1 MGYSKNPFNSPTGQK
16 VVKEIFDLMFIE
28 PEGNPSSI
36 EMKDKIRQVSHYR
49 GNIISIVNK
58 MKRFVTGYQ
67 QVPRN
72 ETASSGIHV
81 CPHCARRDAIWNW
94 EVVDAGHYS
103 DPHNW
108 VSSVALTEWNFGGR
122 NQRGRWCFVLRYR
135 CNKVTTCNDC
145 HLTVIG
151 QGLSSCPNHITYME
165 CGNCGK
171 PSGDCVCDK
180 YSRNWRERTKTCGS
194 TDLSKVG
201 CGEESYAT
209 HFVREYT
216 ADNNHPWGK
225 AGENMLRGIL
235 DANRQIRGLWKEG
248 IIDCEHE
255 EKDTVCIKCGAWRG
269 GRREICVGEIKSYEF
284 KHTLPPKGVVITNW
298 KTIQEHLP
306 YIEITYIHWSSRTE
320 KTMQYPVSELNF
332 AMSKQGLKRCRLGRI
347 GTETGVNKGSH
358 LHPCHPQYLEDHYG
372 DPLSECPYNG
382 TGRGRKWNANLP
394 GKCGADTFPPL
405 EIMNGIYYK
414 PRPMKIMN
422 SQPLGAEAQSG
433 LTFYNLYLDSP
444 VADDY
449 KILLPLNF
457 KETLRPI
464 PIQAEITS
472 VTSDTSACENDV
484 GLGVTMQI
492 HLDQANEQLQEA
504 QDDLTARLKAI
515 MGVGPAD
522 CQTNEGFT
530 FDVCEGRSRHAVYD
544 SNSDKWIDESPEC
557 KSYRDNKD
565 GSTLKTPRTYPRWN
579 RIPSYADPT
588 STDEEYLGPNPDS
601 HIVID
606 WMRASDCLSEYI
618 SSPRHYHF
626 VEQIGEIIDE
636 DIGQIMRV
644 LECDT
649 CKSIVKAGSVL
660 NYRMS
665 TGECDEHGVAINFPQ
680 EVIDAELNY
689 EQGFP
694 TKDLKGNPVPTA
706 WGIVAASDHNGKKML
721 ENPDLRIKIF

>member
-1 MGYSKNPFNSPTGQK
+1 MGYSNNPFNSSEGQK
-16 VVKEIFDLMFIE
+16 VVKDIFDLMFIE
-28 PEGNPSSI
+28 PQNDPSEI
-36 EMKDKIRQVSHYR
+36 EMDDKIRQVSHYR

-94 EVVDAGHYS
+94 EVVDAGHYA
-103 DPHNW
+103 DLNNW
-108 VSSVALTEWNFGGR
+108 VSSVSLTQWDFGNR
-122 NQRGRWCFVLRYR
+122 NQKGRWCFVLRYR
-135 CNKVTTCNDC
+135 CNTVTTCQKC
-145 HLTVIG
+145 HITVTG
-151 QGLSSCPNHITYME
+151 RVSRCPNCDNMDKSKESADRIIT
-165 CGNCGK
+165 
-171 PSGDCVCDK
+171 
-180 YSRNWRERTKTCGS
+180 
-194 TDLSKVG
+194 VG

-225 AGENMLRGIL
+225 AGMNMISNIVDG
-235 DANRQIRGLWKEG
+235 NRQIIGRWREG

-255 EKDTVCIKCGAWRG
+255 KETKSSRVCIKCDAWFD
-269 GRREICVGEIKSYEF
+269 RREVCNGEIKSYEF
-284 KHTLPPKGVVITNW
+284 KHTLPPKGTVVKEW
-298 KTIQEHLP
+298 KAIKKYLP
-306 YIEITYIHWSSRTE
+306 HIEITYIHWTSRTE

-332 AMSKQGLKRCRLGRI
+332 AMSKQGLKRCKHGRI
-347 GTETGVNKGSH
+347 GTQAGLNKGSL
-358 LHPCHPQYLEDHYG
+358 LHPGERQFLIDLNG
-372 DPLSECPYNG
+372 DPLSECPYNS
-382 TGRGRKWNANLP
+382 TEKKRRWNGNLY
-394 GKCGADTFPPL
+394 GVCGADTFPPL
-405 EIMNGIYYK
+405 DMLNGIYYK
-414 PRPMKIMN
+414 PRPMNIMN

-444 VADDY
+444 MADDY

-457 KETLRPI
+457 KETLLSI

-472 VTSDTSACENDV
+472 VTSGTSACENDV

-492 HLDQANEQLQEA
+492 QLEQANEQLQEA
-504 QDDLTARLKAI
+504 QDKLTARLKAI
-515 MGVGPAD
+515 MGIGPAD

-544 SNSDKWIDESPEC
+544 FYIDRWIDKSPKC
-557 KSYRDNKD
+557 TSYRDNNN

-579 RIPSYADPT
+579 KIPSYADPT

-606 WMRASDCLSEYI
+606 WMRASDCLSEYT

-626 VEQIGEIIDE
+626 VKQIGERIDE
-636 DIGQIMRV
+636 DVGQIMRV
-644 LECDT
+644 LQCDT
-649 CKSIVKAGSVL
+649 CKSIVEAGSVL

-665 TGECDEHGVAINFPQ
+665 TGECDENGVAINFPQ

-706 WGIVAASDHNGKKML
+706 WGIVAEGNHNGKKML
-721 ENPDLRIKIF
+721 ENPDLRIKIS

>member
-1 MGYSKNPFNSPTGQK
+1 MGYSKNPFNSPTGK
-16 VVKEIFDLMFIE
+16 KIVKSIFDLMFIE
-28 PEGNPSSI
+28 PQNDPSEI
-36 EMKDKIRQVSHYR
+36 EKNDKIRQVSHYR

-103 DPHNW
+103 DPNNW
-108 VSSVALTEWNFGGR
+108 VSSVALRRWDFGNR
-122 NQRGRWCFVLRYR
+122 NQKGRWCFVLRYR
-135 CNKVTTCNDC
+135 CNTVTTCQKC
-145 HLTVIG
+145 HITVTG
-151 QGLSSCPNHITYME
+151 KVSQCPNCDNTDTSKKSSDRIIT
-165 CGNCGK
+165 
-171 PSGDCVCDK
+171 
-180 YSRNWRERTKTCGS
+180 
-194 TDLSKVG
+194 VG

-216 ADNNHPWGK
+216 ADNNHPWGQ

-235 DANRQIRGLWKEG
+235 DMNRQIRDRRD
-248 IIDCEHE
+248 IY
-255 EKDTVCIKCGAWRG
+255 G
-269 GRREICVGEIKSYEF
+269 GEVKSYEF
-284 KHTLPPKGVVITNW
+284 KHTLPPEGQVITDW
-298 KTIQEHLP
+298 DAIKQHLP
-306 YIEITYIHWSSRTE
+306 YIEITYFHEDLE

-332 AMSKQGLKRCRLGRI
+332 AMSKQGLKRCRLGRV
-347 GTETGVNKGSH
+347 GTEAGRNKGSH
-358 LHPCHPQYLEDHYG
+358 LHPCHPQYLIDRYG
-372 DPLSECPYNG
+372 DPLSECPYSSSH
-382 TGRGRKWNANLP
+382 TGRRWNASMP
-394 GKCGADTFPPL
+394 GVCGADTFPPL
-405 EIMNGIYYK
+405 EIMDGVYYK
-414 PRPMKIMN
+414 PRPMNIMN

-457 KETLRPI
+457 NYTLRAI
-464 PIQAEITS
+464 PVQAEITS
-472 VTSDTSACENDV
+472 VTSSTSACENDV

-492 HLDQANEQLQEA
+492 QLEQANEQLQEA
-504 QDDLTARLKAI
+504 QDALTARLKAI
-515 MGVGPAD
+515 MGIGPAD

-544 SNSDKWIDESPEC
+544 YNLDKWIDKSPKC
-557 KSYRDNKD
+557 TSYRDNKN

-579 RIPSYADPT
+579 KIPSYADPT

-606 WMRASDCLSEYI
+606 WMRASDSLSEFI
-618 SSPRHYHF
+618 ASPRHYHF
-626 VEQIGEIIDE
+626 VEQIGERIDE

-644 LECDT
+644 LECHT

-665 TGECDEHGVAINFPQ
+665 TGECDENGVAINFPQ

-706 WGIVAASDHNGKKML
+706 WGIVAAGDHNGKKML
-721 ENPDLRIKIF
+721 ENPDLRIKIL

>member
-1 MGYSKNPFNSPTGQK
+1 MGYSKNPFNSPEGQK
-16 VVKEIFDLMFIE
+16 VVKDIFDLMFIE
-28 PEGNPSSI
+28 PQDKPSEI
-36 EMKDKIRQVSHYR
+36 EKTDKIRQVSHYR

-94 EVVDAGHYS
+94 EVVDAGHYAS
-103 DPHNW
+103 PNNW
-108 VSSVALTEWNFGGR
+108 VSSVALTEWDFGNP

-135 CNKVTTCNDC
+135 CNTVTTCQKC
-145 HLTVIG
+145 HITVTG
-151 QGLSSCPNHITYME
+151 RVSRCPNCDNTEKSKASPDRIIT
-165 CGNCGK
+165 
-171 PSGDCVCDK
+171 
-180 YSRNWRERTKTCGS
+180 
-194 TDLSKVG
+194 VG

-216 ADNNHPWGK
+216 ADNNHPWGE
-225 AGENMLRGIL
+225 AGIEMVSNIVDG
-235 DANRQIRGLWKEG
+235 NRQIR
-248 IIDCEHE
+248 D
-255 EKDTVCIKCGAWRG
+255 
-269 GRREICVGEIKSYEF
+269 RRDVYVGDIKSYEF
-284 KHTLPPKGVVITNW
+284 KHTLPPEGQAITEW
-298 KTIQEHLP
+298 YDIMQYLP
-306 YIEITYIHWSSRTE
+306 HIEITYFHEDLE

-332 AMSKQGLKRCRLGRI
+332 AMSKQGLKRCRIGRI
-347 GTETGVNKGSH
+347 GTEAGLNKGSL
-358 LHPCHPQYLEDHYG
+358 LHPCEPQYLINHYG

-382 TGRGRKWNANLP
+382 TSRNGMRWNASLY
-394 GKCGADTFPPL
+394 GRCGADTFPPL

-414 PRPMKIMN
+414 PRPMNIMN

-433 LTFYNLYLDSP
+433 LSFYNLYLDSP

-457 KETLRPI
+457 NYTLRPI

-472 VTSDTSACENDV
+472 VTSSTSACENDV

-492 HLDQANEQLQEA
+492 QLEQANEQLQEA
-504 QDDLTARLKAI
+504 QDALTERLKDI
-515 MGVGPAD
+515 MGIGPAD

-544 SNSDKWIDESPEC
+544 SNLDKWIDESPKC
-557 KSYRDNKD
+557 KSYRDNKN

-606 WMRASDCLSEYI
+606 WMRASDCLSEFI

-626 VEQIGEIIDE
+626 VEQIGERIDE
-636 DIGQIMRV
+636 DVGQIMCV
-644 LECDT
+644 MECNT

-665 TGECDEHGVAINFPQ
+665 TGECDENGVAINFPQ

-706 WGIVAASDHNGKKML
+706 WGIVAAGDHNGKKML
-721 ENPDLRIKIF
+721 ENPDLRIKIL

>member
-1 MGYSKNPFNSPTGQK
+1 MMGYSKNPFNSAEGQK

-36 EMKDKIRQVSHYR
+36 EMEDKIRQVSHYR

-135 CNKVTTCNDC
+135 CNTVTTCQKC
-145 HLTVIG
+145 HITVIG
-151 QGLSSCPNHITYME
+151 KVSECPNCKNTEKSKKSSDRLITI
-165 CGNCGK
+165 
-171 PSGDCVCDK
+171 
-180 YSRNWRERTKTCGS
+180 
-194 TDLSKVG
+194 G

-216 ADNNHPWGK
+216 ADNNHPWGE
-225 AGENMLRGIL
+225 AGESMLRGVVTN
-235 DANRQIRGLWKEG
+235 NRQIR
-248 IIDCEHE
+248 D
-255 EKDTVCIKCGAWRG
+255 KDD
-269 GRREICVGEIKSYEF
+269 RRKIYAGEIKSYEF
-284 KHTLPPKGVVITNW
+284 THTLPPEGEVIKDW
-298 KTIQEHLP
+298 DAIKEHLP
-306 YIEITYIHWSSRTE
+306 YIEITYIHWITGSE
-320 KTMQYPVSELNF
+320 KTLQYPVSELNF
-332 AMSKQGLKRCRLGRI
+332 AMSKQGIKRCREGRI
-347 GTETGVNKGSH
+347 GTKAGKNLGSL
-358 LHPCHPQYLEDHYG
+358 LHPCDPQYLINSHG
-372 DPLSECPYNG
+372 DPLSKCPYNQ
-382 TGRGRKWNANLP
+382 TSTYRRWNANLA
-394 GKCGADTFPPL
+394 GRCGADTFPPL
-405 EIMNGIYYK
+405 EIINGVYYI
-414 PRPMKIMN
+414 PRPMNIMN

-457 KETLRPI
+457 TETLLPI
-464 PIQAEITS
+464 LIQAEITS
-472 VTSDTSACENDV
+472 VTSGTSTCENDV
-484 GLGVTMQI
+484 GLGVTIQ
-492 HLDQANEQLQEA
+492 LQLEEANEQLQEA
-504 QDDLTARLKAI
+504 QDELTARLKAI

-544 SNSDKWIDESPEC
+544 NNLDKWIDESPKC
-557 KSYRDNKD
+557 TSYRDNKD

-579 RIPSYADPT
+579 RIPSYADPA
-588 STDEEYLGPNPDS
+588 SSYEEYLGPNPHS
-601 HIVID
+601 HLVID
-606 WMRASDCLSEYI
+606 WIRASDCLSEFI
-618 SSPRHYHF
+618 ASPRHYHF
-626 VEQIGEIIDE
+626 VEKIGERIDE
-636 DIGQIMRV
+636 DVGQITQV
-644 LECDT
+644 LECQT
-649 CKSIVKAGSVL
+649 CKSIVKAGGVLEYRTSV
-660 NYRMS
+660 
-665 TGECDEHGVAINFPQ
+665 GECDENGVAINFPQ
-680 EVIDAELNY
+680 KVIDAELEY
-689 EQGFP
+689 EKSFP

-706 WGIVAASDHNGKKML
+706 WGIVAAGDHNGKKML
-721 ENPDLRIKIF
+721 ENPDLRIKIL